1 MIPKSAQRFSD
12 TIMLNESRKIIPLQR
27 QRFASLDEMLPDAG
41 AEHVDRDDR
50 CDDNDDLRGRF
61 GVLEAADAFVKRL
74 TDSSRAHYAERRCG
88 AHIGL
93 EPVERK

>member
-1 MIPKSAQRFSD
+1 
-12 TIMLNESRKIIPLQR
+12 
-27 QRFASLDEMLPDAG
+27 MLPDAG

-74 TDSSRAHYAERRCG
+74 TDSSRAHDAESRCG
-88 AHIGL
+88 AH
-93 EPVERK
+93 